1 MSYIDGLRS
10 KVYDIERSISNCRNK
25 KTTVDEKIAAL
36 KEAKKKV
43 AEIKKD
49 ISRQNATA
57 EYIFGYLDSWKGS
70 NYNKYEE
77 QVHSGLKEEY
87 KQYYNGVDDVLDAIN
102 DEITRLRNE
111 SYDLDNSLRW
121 LQSKINILFNE
132 IRNAMN

>member
-10 KVYDIERSISNCRNK
+10 QMYDTERSIDNYKSK
-25 KTTVDEKIAAL
+25 KITVDEKIVAL
-36 KEAKKKV
+36 KEARKEV
-43 AEIKKD
+43 AGIKKD
-49 ISRQNATA
+49 ISRQDATA
-57 EYIFGYLDSWKGS
+57 EYIFGYLDNWKGS
-70 NYNKYEE
+70 NYDEYEE

-87 KQYYNGVDDVLDAIN
+87 KQYYNKVDDVLDSIN

-111 SYDLDNSLRW
+111 SYDLDNSLKW